1 MELPGCS
8 LKLRTINHVLK
19 GLKEAC
25 ITQVQADKPIHKM
38 YGYWRADVLIMFEFG
53 VLIDRTD

>member
-38 YGYWRADVLIMFEFG
+38 YGY
-53 VLIDRTD
+53 